1 MRKKQNSPVSLNAK
15 DWLFIIVLDLCA
27 LILCVS
33 IIIGI
38 SVFIKLLLRG

>member
-1 MRKKQNSPVSLNAK
+1 MAKKNKSLVSLNAK

-27 LILCVS
+27 LILCIS

-38 SVFIKLLLRG
+38 SVFVKLVLRG

>member
-15 DWLFIIVLDLCA
+15 DWLFIIVMDLCA

-38 SVFIKLLLRG
+38 SVFIKLVLRG